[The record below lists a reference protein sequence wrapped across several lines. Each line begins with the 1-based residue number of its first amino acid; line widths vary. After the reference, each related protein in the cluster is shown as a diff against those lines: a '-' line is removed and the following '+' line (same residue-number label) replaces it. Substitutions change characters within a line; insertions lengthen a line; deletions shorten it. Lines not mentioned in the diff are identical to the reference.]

1 MNSASSGPVALVGRV
16 LLAAIFVHAGY
27 SMLGTTATT
36 AAYMASH
43 GIPLSG
49 VLVYGAIA
57 LELIG
62 GLMLVAGLYAR
73 WAAGTLCLY
82 TLALA
87 LIFHAYWAVPAA
99 EARIQRGDF
108 FEHLSIMGGMLVVVA
123 LGAGSLSLD
132 AWRRHDAVESGVGA
146 DGR

>member
-1 MNSASSGPVALVGRV
+1 MNSVSGSVALVGRV
-16 LLAAIFVHAGY
+16 LLAAIFVRAGY
-27 SMLGTTATT
+27 GQLATT
-36 AAYMASH
+36 AATATMMAAH

-62 GLMLVAGLYAR
+62 GLMLMAGLYAR
-73 WAAGTLCLY
+73 WAAGALCLY

-87 LIFHAYWAVPAA
+87 LIFHAYWAMPAV
-99 EARIQRGDF
+99 EARIQRGAF
-108 FEHLSIMGGMLVVVA
+108 FEHLSMMGGLLVVAA

-132 AWRRHDAVESGVGA
+132 AWRAASGRA
-146 DGR
+146 P